1 MKILSNGN
9 IDIEKQTIYMDVDDV
24 ILNTRDTIIQ
34 LIRNKYKTEDKEE
47 NMKQEKSWNFK
58 TTYRNL
64 SEEELLSFFDSN
76 EFWDNVK
83 YKKSFLKI
91 LESGILDKYNLIL
104 VTKGSEKNIQLKF
117 NYLSKKMDFNNIG
130 YIGVEE
136 KEDKAKVKMY
146 EGIQID
152 DNYNFLKNTDARIK
166 ILYREEG
173 NENDVNSYWL
183 IKDNLT
189 RLYVCT
195 NQDELIDFLQFNY
208 ELYNDYNISL

>member
-9 IDIEKQTIYMDVDDV
+9 IDIEKQTIYMDVDDI

-34 LIRNKYKTEDKEE
+34 LIRNKYKTEEKEE
-47 NMKQEKSWNFK
+47 NTKQEKSWNFK

-64 SEEELLSFFDSN
+64 SEKELLSFFDSN

-117 NYLSKKMDFNNIG
+117 NYLSKK
-130 YIGVEE
+130 
-136 KEDKAKVKMY
+136 VK
-146 EGIQID
+146 
-152 DNYNFLKNTDARIK
+152 
-166 ILYREEG
+166 
-173 NENDVNSYWL
+173 
-183 IKDNLT
+183 
-189 RLYVCT
+189 
-195 NQDELIDFLQFNY
+195 
-208 ELYNDYNISL
+208 

>member
-64 SEEELLSFFDSN
+64 SEKELLSFFDSN

-117 NYLSKKMDFNNIG
+117 NYLSKKMNFNNIG

-208 ELYNDYNISL
+208 ELHNDYNISL

>member
-64 SEEELLSFFDSN
+64 SEKELLSFFDSN

-83 YKKSFLKI
+83 YKNSFLKI

>member
-47 NMKQEKSWNFK
+47 NAKQEKSWNFK

-64 SEEELLSFFDSN
+64 SEKELLSFFDSN

-117 NYLSKKMDFNNIG
+117 NYLSKKMNFNNIG

-208 ELYNDYNISL
+208 ELYNNYNISL

>member
-47 NMKQEKSWNFK
+47 NAKQEKSWNFK

-64 SEEELLSFFDSN
+64 SEKELLSFFDSN

-117 NYLSKKMDFNNIG
+117 NYLSKKMNFNNIG